1 VCAEFRGQTSINFCP
16 DEHEILLY
24 EDGSFEVVED
34 EELDEEDEEASASYR
49 IRSRESDGS
58 YPTPVPASEAYKI

>member
-1 VCAEFRGQTSINFCP
+1 
-16 DEHEILLY
+16 LLY

-49 IRSRESDGS
+49 DQKPGIRRLISHSG
-58 YPTPVPASEAYKI
+58 PGF

>member
-24 EDGSFEVVED
+24 EDASFEVVED
-34 EELDEEDEEASASYR
+34 EEEDEEEEEEASASR
-49 IRSRESDGS
+49 
-58 YPTPVPASEAYKI
+58 